1 MYIASRSREKA
12 DLAIGGLKRDQ
23 ADADVRFLACDLGDL
38 ESVKAAAAEFL
49 QCVTRVHHL
58 DGY

>member
-1 MYIASRSREKA
+1 VYIASRSREKA
-12 DLAIGGLKRDQ
+12 ELAFGDLKRDQ

-49 QCVTRVHHL
+49 QFVIRVL
-58 DGY
+58 DPEGC